1 MLTNVEQ
8 RVEEVINSV
17 RPYIQQ
23 DGGNVELVGI
33 EDDVVL
39 VRLSGACVGC
49 SMANQTLKMG
59 IEQRVIE
66 AAPEIKR
73 VDAIFY

>member
-1 MLTNVEQ
+1 MISSIEQ
-8 RVEEVINSV
+8 RVEEVINGV

-23 DGGNVELVGI
+23 DGGDVELVGI
-33 EDDVVL
+33 EDNVVT

-66 AAPEIKR
+66 AVPEIKR
-73 VDAIFY
+73 VDALFY

>member
-1 MLTNVEQ
+1 MIAEVEQ
-8 RVEEVINSV
+8 RVEEVIKSV

-23 DGGNVELVGI
+23 DGGDVELVGI
-33 EDDVVL
+33 EDNVVL

-66 AAPEIKR
+66 AVPEIKR
-73 VDAIFY
+73 VDALFY